1 MKRGTVRFL
10 NSEDEM
16 LLKRTDEFG
25 NTIYSFSNVRKGV
38 KTKLHEVRQLSMH
51 EIAWRRVEYTKKAR
65 IHWYELTPL
74 ERKINKIN
82 RLSKN
87 KFIRDFAKLGHL
99 YEHFASEVVE
109 DACNGFSPDNFDLH
123 HVVPIAL
130 GGKDVLRNMVLVHK
144 NAHKPFLHKR
154 VFDLLHNKIQPQPA
168 DKEIPNGEKVFVEI
182 PVFPYVLTEQTM
194 RLIFTDYAEYED
206 ERNRLE
212 KAEIAQG
219 TDNECTLDK
228 CPKTLAEQIKEKR
241 ERGELPPDPT
251 KGAPTVRVV
260 KKGCAVHIKRMRGR

>member
-1 MKRGTVRFL
+1 
-10 NSEDEM
+10 M
-16 LLKRTDEFG
+16 LLKRQDEFG
-25 NTIYSFSNVRKGV
+25 NTVYSFSNVRKGV
-38 KTKLHEVRQLSMH
+38 KTKLHEVRQLSVH
-51 EIAWRRVEYTKKAR
+51 EIAWRRVEYMKKAR

-109 DACNGFSPDNFDLH
+109 DARNGFSPDNFDLH
-123 HVVPIAL
+123 HIVPIAL
-130 GGKDVLRNMVLVHK
+130 GGKDVLRNMVLIHK
-144 NAHKPFLHKR
+144 NAHKPFLHER
-154 VFDLLHNKIQPQPA
+154 VFDLLHKKIKPQPA

-194 RLIFTDYAEYED
+194 RLIFTDYADYED
-206 ERNRLE
+206 ERDRLK
-212 KAEIAQG
+212 KAGIAQG
-219 TDNECTLDK
+219 ADNERALDK
-228 CPKTLAEQIKEKR
+228 RSKTFAEQVGEMR

-251 KGAPTVRVV
+251 KGAPTVRLV
-260 KKGCAVHIKRMRGR
+260 KKACAVRIKRMRGR